1 MNKKEEAYL
10 RKHNMKL
17 YPLYVTFGSDL
28 LFYYGVKILFFSQVK
43 YLSDANIVFL
53 STVFALTSLI
63 SLVVANFVNSKIGNR
78 KTLIIGDFINAISML
93 VLIIG
98 NGFVQMAIAEM
109 LNAIAFS
116 LKNISTGPML
126 EESIPKS
133 SKKSEIFSKI
143 DGKAY
148 FSYCIFSAIATFT
161 AGFLYNIDPY
171 IPMWL
176 CLLCTVISIIISFNF
191 KETPKTKNNK
201 EKDLIN
207 VIKELK
213 EGFAYTIKSKR
224 IRALLLCLGFMWGIF
239 ILYMTY
245 QTTLLK
251 NMNISAATIGIIAML
266 LEIIK
271 GYGGRFANKYNNV
284 MKNKSLTTLSLIIS
298 ISFIIAGV
306 GGLLKIPFA
315 LQMIII
321 LFAFVTIDVI
331 RGLYTV
337 LYKKYDNNFSNAKIL
352 PTIYTMTN
360 IYWNFERV
368 IITTIGSL
376 VLTFVEVRYG
386 FIIMGILFII
396 STILISLYMKNK
408 LGLNLEDYDKEDM
421 KYWENKEIK

>member
-126 EESIPKS
+126 EESIPKT
-133 SKKSEIFSKI
+133 SKKSEIFSRI

-161 AGFLYNIDPY
+161 AGFLYNVNQY

-191 KETPKTKNNK
+191 KEIPKTKNNK

>member
-93 VLIIG
+93 VLIVG

-126 EESIPKS
+126 EESIPRT
-133 SKKSEIFSKI
+133 SKKSEIFSRI

-161 AGFLYNIDPY
+161 AGFLYNVNQY

-191 KETPKTKNNK
+191 KEIPKTKNNK

-213 EGFAYTIKSKR
+213 EGFIYTIKSKR

-271 GYGGRFANKYNNV
+271 GYGGRLANKYNNV

-306 GGLLKIPFA
+306 GGLLKIPFV

-321 LFAFVTIDVI
+321 LFAFVTIDII

-396 STILISLYMKNK
+396 TTILVSLYMKNR
-408 LGLNLEDYDKEDM
+408 LGLKVEDYDKEDL

>member
-17 YPLYVTFGSDL
+17 YPLYVTLGSDL

-93 VLIIG
+93 VLIVG

-133 SKKSEIFSKI
+133 SKKSEIFSRI

-148 FSYCIFSAIATFT
+148 FRYCIFSAIATFT

-191 KETPKTKNNK
+191 KEIEQNK
-201 EKDLIN
+201 SDRQKD
-207 VIKELK
+207 VIRVVKELK
-213 EGFAYTIKSKR
+213 EGFIYTIKSKR
-224 IRALLLCLGFMWGIF
+224 IRALLLCLGFMWGVF

-251 NMNISAATIGIIAML
+251 NMNISATKIGIIAML

-298 ISFIIAGV
+298 ISFVIAGI
-306 GGLLKIPFA
+306 GGLLKIPFV

-321 LFAFVTIDVI
+321 LFAFVTIDVN
-331 RGLYTV
+331 RGLYIV

-386 FIIMGILFII
+386 FIIMGIIFII
-396 STILISLYMKNK
+396 VTILIGLYMKNRV
-408 LGLNLEDYDKEDM
+408 GLRPEDYDNEDI
-421 KYWENKEIK
+421 KYAQK